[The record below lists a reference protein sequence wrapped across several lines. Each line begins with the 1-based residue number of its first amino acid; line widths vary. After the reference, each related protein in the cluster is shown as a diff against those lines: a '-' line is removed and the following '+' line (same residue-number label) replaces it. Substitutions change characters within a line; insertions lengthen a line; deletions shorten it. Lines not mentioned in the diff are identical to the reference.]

1 MERATD
7 RARARLRRSVAT
19 LVALVLLLAL
29 PIGLLAH
36 DWERS
41 RSEDAAARLSPVTA
55 VVLEF
60 DAAPAALP
68 YPADTAMTMSRVVRY
83 AAPDGSVHTATLP
96 VAVGAP
102 DETTMQ
108 LWVDRRGVVGEP
120 PSSPDVARNVGIVL
134 AIAWTVVAWTAVV
147 LIAITVRMR
156 LDEMDS
162 EQWDREW
169 ARVEP
174 LWSGRI
180 P

>member
-7 RARARLRRSVAT
+7 RARARLRRTVVT

-36 DWERS
+36 GWERS
-41 RSEDAAARLSPVTA
+41 RSEDAAERLVPVTA
-55 VVLEF
+55 VVLQP
-60 DAAPAALP
+60 DAAPATLP
-68 YPADTAMTMSRVVRY
+68 DPTDTAMTTSRVVRY
-83 AAPDGSVHTATLP
+83 SAPDGTVHTSTLP
-96 VAVGAP
+96 VAIGAP
-102 DETTMQ
+102 DEATMQ
-108 LWVDRRGVVGEP
+108 LWVDRHGVVGEP

-134 AIAWTVVAWTAVV
+134 AIAWLVVAWTVV
-147 LIAITVRMR
+147 ALIAITVRMR
-156 LDEMDS
+156 LDETDS

>member
-7 RARARLRRSVAT
+7 RARARLRRTVAT

-36 DWERS
+36 NWERS
-41 RSEDAAARLSPVTA
+41 RSEDAADRLSPVTA
-55 VVLEF
+55 AVLQP
-60 DAAPAALP
+60 DAAPAALLD
-68 YPADTAMTMSRVVRY
+68 PADTAMTASRLVRY
-83 AAPDGSVHTATLP
+83 SAPDGSVHTTTLP
-96 VAVGAP
+96 VAIGSP

-108 LWVDRRGVVGEP
+108 LWVDRRGAVGEP
-120 PSSPDVARNVGIVL
+120 PSSPNVARNVGIVL
-134 AIAWTVVAWTAVV
+134 AIAWTVMAWTVIALV
-147 LIAITVRMR
+147 AITFRTR
-156 LDEMDS
+156 IDETDS

-169 ARVEP
+169 ARGEP